1 MRSAERLEKK
11 AGAGALKRKNTMT
24 TLIFGANGQIGQA
37 LGALLEDVVLLGRE
51 EADFSKPHTLPA
63 IIESINPDYIINA
76 AAYTQVDKAEEE
88 EALATIINGDA
99 PGVLATVAAK
109 RGIPFVHYSTDYVF
123 DGSGAAPRKED
134 AKTAPLNAYGRS
146 KLAGEKAVK
155 AAGGAYLI
163 FRTSWVYDAFGKNF
177 LNTMLKLGKD
187 RESLRV
193 VADQIG
199 APSFATHLA
208 EATLEALEEACKE
221 YEFPAGIYHLCNR
234 GETSWHGFA
243 EAIFAEAKQRGMEMK
258 VQTVE
263 PIPSSA
269 YPTAATRPLNS
280 RLDCGKLEDTFGL
293 RMPEWREG
301 LREAMESL

>member
-1 MRSAERLEKK
+1 
-11 AGAGALKRKNTMT
+11 MT

-37 LGALLEDVVLLGRE
+37 LGALLEDVVLLSRE
-51 EADFSKPHTLPA
+51 EADFSKPETLPA
-63 IIESINPDYIINA
+63 IIESIKPDYIINA

-88 EALATIINGDA
+88 EALATLINADA
-99 PGVLATVAAK
+99 PAVLAREAAK
-109 RGIPFVHYSTDYVF
+109 RGIAFVHYSTDYVF
-123 DGSGAAPRKED
+123 DGAGDAPRKED
-134 AKTAPLNAYGRS
+134 AKLAPLNAYGRS

-177 LNTMLKLGKD
+177 LNTMLRLGAE
-187 RESLRV
+187 REHLRV

-199 APSFATHLA
+199 APSFASHLA

-221 YEFPAGIYHLCNR
+221 YEFPSGIYHLCNR

-243 EAIFAEAKQRGMEMK
+243 EAIFAQAKQRGMEMK

-269 YPTAATRPLNS
+269 YPTPATRPLNS
-280 RLDCGKLEDTFGL
+280 RLDCRKLEETFGL
-293 RMPEWREG
+293 RMPDWREG
-301 LREAMESL
+301 LNEALEIICSPC